1 MYKVKTIFERPN
13 DSIPYYIGTQP
24 ELTIRF
30 AEFTSNASELLLVNV
45 LDETSTRQVTEAYYA
60 DESKFNEFIEKYNA
74 EFPNFFEER
83 DAYHASVGV
92 TTTRTAMII

>member
-1 MYKVKTIFERPN
+1 MYKVTTIFERPN

-24 ELTIRF
+24 GLGTRF
-30 AEFTSNASELLLVNV
+30 SEFAANASELLLVNV
-45 LDETSTRQVTEAYYA
+45 LDETSTRQVTEAFYA
-60 DESKFNEFIEKYNA
+60 DEASFNIFIEKYKT

-92 TTTRTAMII
+92 TTTRTVTII

>member
-1 MYKVKTIFERPN
+1 MYKVTTIFERPN

-24 ELTIRF
+24 ELRTRF
-30 AEFTSNASELLLVNV
+30 AEFTSDTPELLLVNV
-45 LDETSTRQVTEAYYA
+45 LDETSTRQVTEAFYA
-60 DESKFNEFIEKYNA
+60 DEAAFNIFIEKYNT

-92 TTTRTAMII
+92 TTSRTVTVI